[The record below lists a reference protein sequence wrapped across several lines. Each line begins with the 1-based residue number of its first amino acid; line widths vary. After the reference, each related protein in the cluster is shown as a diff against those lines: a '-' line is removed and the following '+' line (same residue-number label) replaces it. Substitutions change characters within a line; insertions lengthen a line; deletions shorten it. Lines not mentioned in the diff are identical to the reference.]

1 MDRCERLLVA
11 RDRSIGLCRRTLCSE
26 VARDVVRRRSS
37 ASGGRNQRK
46 SETMLKKRKSVVGL
60 DIGSSEIKAVELTD
74 FGESVKITGFA
85 TRRVSEGE
93 DMAAAVTSM
102 LQSAGIKSRRVI
114 TSVSGRS
121 VIVRYITLPFM
132 SEDELRGALRYE
144 ADKYI
149 PFEIDEVTIDGQMLE
164 ELDAPGLTE
173 REMRVL
179 LCAVK
184 KDLIHEHIQLV
195 QETGLTPVV
204 VDVDSFALG
213 NAFELRNL
221 NSPRVDDDDKVV
233 ALVDIGAIKTNVNI
247 LRGKTSYF
255 SREVYLGGDELTEA
269 VARHLHIENAEAE
282 ELKRN
287 CGGREAEVQQA
298 IAGAIDD
305 LANEIHLSFD
315 YFENQF
321 DREVGEVYVSGGCVN
336 SPGLIEAFERIFD
349 GNVHTWDPTENIE
362 LKGDRIN
369 LEDLKA
375 HANQLPIAIG
385 LGARLLSL

>member
-1 MDRCERLLVA
+1 
-11 RDRSIGLCRRTLCSE
+11 
-26 VARDVVRRRSS
+26 
-37 ASGGRNQRK
+37 
-46 SETMLKKRKSVVGL
+46 MLKRRKSVVGL

-85 TRRVSEGE
+85 TRRVGEGE
-93 DMAAAVTSM
+93 DLATAITSM
-102 LQSAGIKSRRVI
+102 LQSAGIKSKRVV
-114 TSVSGRS
+114 TAVSGRS

-132 SEDELRGALRYE
+132 SEDELKGALRYE

-149 PFEIDEVTIDGQMLE
+149 PFEIDEVMIDGQMLE
-164 ELDAPGLTE
+164 EMETPGLSE

-184 KDLIHEHIQLV
+184 KDLIQDHVNLLS
-195 QETGLTPVV
+195 ETGLTPTVI
-204 VDVDSFALG
+204 DVDSFALG

-221 NSPRVDDDDKVV
+221 NSPRVDDEDKVV

-269 VARHLHIENAEAE
+269 VSRQLHIDVAEAE

-298 IAGAIDD
+298 MAGAIDD

-321 DREVGEVYVSGGCVN
+321 DREVGEVFVSGGCVN
-336 SPGLIEAFERIFD
+336 SPGLIEAFERIF
-349 GNVHTWDPTENIE
+349 GGHVQTWDPTENIE

-369 LEDLKA
+369 LEELKA
-375 HANQLPIAIG
+375 HASQLPIAIG
-385 LGARLLSL
+385 LGSRILTT